1 MKRKKTSTTPPTKD
15 KDTPAKE
22 ENSFLVGLMKKH
34 DISYDQALKMSIQM
48 DAEKD
53 IFNVSK
59 MNLLH
64 QLNDSENLGTHQLSE
79 GVDMT
84 GKELRVY
91 SEKDQISPENV
102 VEYTNINGETFDVEK
117 IREEMSRSSLLSS
130 MTGLPLSGDL
140 DSCRVS
146 DVTSQHP
153 DVLRM
158 KKELEKEKKE
168 KAELKKTIADVV
180 KEKEKVEETLV
191 RVVTIQSHPPSPE
204 TKKTP
209 SHETKKTK
217 ILNKIQKQYE
227 LTLLGNGKQ
236 KIGVKVFH
244 KTEEVQDILKWG
256 QKTHDIPL
264 RGKKAISRKAI
275 ADRMR
280 TVNKDFKVNT
290 LGRPTTFVPKPT
302 IKSLLLKVDLDELDE
317 EFLKEGF

>member
-1 MKRKKTSTTPPTKD
+1 
-15 KDTPAKE
+15 
-22 ENSFLVGLMKKH
+22 MKKH
-34 DISYDQALKMSIQM
+34 DISYEQALKMSIQM
-48 DAEKD
+48 DAKKD

-130 MTGLPLSGDL
+130 MIGLPLSGDL

-191 RVVTIQSHPPSPE
+191 RVVTIQSHPPS
-204 TKKTP
+204 
-209 SHETKKTK
+209 HETKKTK

-244 KTEEVQDILKWG
+244 KTEEVKDILKWG
-256 QKTHDIPL
+256 QK
-264 RGKKAISRKAI
+264 
-275 ADRMR
+275 
-280 TVNKDFKVNT
+280 
-290 LGRPTTFVPKPT
+290 
-302 IKSLLLKVDLDELDE
+302 SLVVLMY
-317 EFLKEGF
+317 

>member
-91 SEKDQISPENV
+91 SKKDQISPENV

-130 MTGLPLSGDL
+130 MIGLPLSGDL

-191 RVVTIQSHPPSPE
+191 RVVTIQSHP
-204 TKKTP
+204 P

-302 IKSLLLKVDLDELDE
+302 IKSLLLKVDLEKLDE

>member
-48 DAEKD
+48 DTEKD

-117 IREEMSRSSLLSS
+117 IMEEMSRSSLLSS
-130 MTGLPLSGDL
+130 MIGLPLSGDL

-191 RVVTIQSHPPSPE
+191 RVVTIQSHP
-204 TKKTP
+204 P

-290 LGRPTTFVPKPT
+290 LGRPTTFVPKPQ
-302 IKSLLLKVDLDELDE
+302 
-317 EFLKEGF
+317 

>member
-130 MTGLPLSGDL
+130 MIGLPLSGDL

-191 RVVTIQSHPPSPE
+191 RVVTIQSHP
-204 TKKTP
+204 P

-302 IKSLLLKVDLDELDE
+302 IKSLLLKVDLEKLDE